1 MKIIKG
7 LSQSNLFLET
17 IRNPIDSQTPNLNTE
32 SNLSLTDSV
41 FKLIKDVKSRG
52 DTAIKE
58 ITLRL
63 DKVKLENIEVDSNK
77 ISDALDKTD
86 KNLIDS
92 LITSSKRITDYH
104 NKTLPQTWTDEQEG
118 YGQVINPI
126 DSVGIYIPKNLIST
140 VLMTVIPA
148 KIAGV
153 KKVYICTP
161 AETSGVPSDEI
172 LTACK
177 ISKVDKVFTISGAQ
191 AIAAL
196 AYGTET
202 IPKVDL
208 ICGPGGIYTTIA
220 KKLVYGEV
228 GIDGLYGP
236 TETLIIAD
244 TDANPILCA
253 ADLVAQAEHDKLAI
267 PICITTSMDLG
278 KLISAQ
284 AITRAKNINRH
295 QIAYDSIKNRGAIL
309 VVDNLDNAFELANNF
324 APEHI
329 SLMIAEPNRHINKI
343 RNAGAIFIGEHSHEV
358 MGDYVAGPSHVMPTS
373 GTAKFNSGLNVNT
386 FLKFSPVVKI
396 NKANSKILSNVAAT
410 IAKAEG
416 LDGHAEAAEIRNEI
430 DF

>member
-41 FKLIKDVKSRG
+41 FKLIKEVKSRG

-63 DKVKLENIEVDSNK
+63 DKVKLENIEVDAKK

-161 AETSGVPSDEI
+161 AETAGGPSDEI

>member
-41 FKLIKDVKSRG
+41 FKLIKEVKSRG

-309 VVDNLDNAFELANNF
+309 VVDNLDDAFELANNF

-396 NKANSKILSNVAAT
+396 NKSNSKILSNVAAT

-416 LDGHAEAAEIRNEI
+416 LNGHAEAAEIRNEI